1 MAHGQHDYEKI
12 KNGKFF
18 SFMLIG
24 AFSILLSAVVLLF
37 YLLSKIPQLGETG
50 IWISIPIGW
59 FLADAVG
66 IIHHPAPKKKIAVG
80 AYFIKHY

>member
-24 AFSILLSAVVLLF
+24 AFSILLSAVVLLS

-50 IWISIPIGW
+50 IWISIPISW
-59 FLADAVG
+59 FWQTPPEL
-66 IIHHPAPKKKIAVG
+66 
-80 AYFIKHY
+80 FITLP

>member
-24 AFSILLSAVVLLF
+24 AFSILLSAVVLLS
-37 YLLSKIPQLGETG
+37 YLLSKITQLGETG
-50 IWISIPIGW
+50 IWISIPISW
-59 FLADAVG
+59 FWQMPPEL
-66 IIHHPAPKKKIAVG
+66 
-80 AYFIKHY
+80 FITLPQKRKSPLGRTP